1 MNFFHACITL
11 LQFILTYRSIIF
23 FLESTTIVLS
33 TTSPLSVV
41 TQTSDSKAVNISF
54 KKSDSTT
61 VEIANTIRKESN
73 SNDNKFVV
81 AISVTVSSS
90 ALIVLA
96 LLLTKFRSNNK
107 GNVVYY
113 IQNPDTS
120 TPEPHRN
127 QFHVPFRNLETDIYM
142 EMQELDETD
151 ERSNN
156 TSCGTIPDPERGST
170 QKTND
175 ENS

>member
-1 MNFFHACITL
+1 MYNCVIPSYK
-11 LQFILTYRSIIF
+11 FIRTTQVIIF
-23 FLESTTIVLS
+23 ISESTTVNLS
-33 TTSPLSVV
+33 TVSTVYVDTYSTNSKPAIMKPDRTTIKIDNAIHKEKSSV
-41 TQTSDSKAVNISF
+41 
-54 KKSDSTT
+54 
-61 VEIANTIRKESN
+61 
-73 SNDNKFVV
+73 DNKFVV

-96 LLLTKFRSNNK
+96 LLLTKLRSNNK

-113 IQNPDTS
+113 IRNPDTN
-120 TPEPHRN
+120 TPQPHRD
-127 QFHVPFRNLETDIYM
+127 QFRVPFRNLETDIYM
-142 EMQELDETD
+142 EIQELDETD